1 MTTKNFSNRLRHAVR
16 KCREHDVIERIEE
29 VFVLDFSVMQ
39 SIGKYTKNM
48 EMQMKWKQ
56 KKANNDFTAD
66 GSTKLSDSIAR
77 QAEEIRESH
86 ADGSSKL
93 SAQIRTKLAA
103 GKKLTQEEMDYLQ
116 KHDPQTYQKA
126 RAIEEEQK
134 GYEEEL
140 KRCRTKEDV
149 QRVKMNHTAASLST
163 VNNVKNNP
171 AIPEGAKLG
180 IMWQELMKARALEE
194 TMGEFVKSGRYA
206 QLPTE
211 AEKAEAEKTI
221 KQAKEAEL
229 GIEDSVESTE
239 KADNDE
245 KEANADGA
253 AEEIPDDG
261 TKDVSFYES
270 VQKNRAVL
278 QERRITVAEAEST
291 PEALKVKRAKA
302 HAAYKASQA
311 EIPEPVMDLKN

>member
-1 MTTKNFSNRLRHAVR
+1 M
-16 KCREHDVIERIEE
+16 
-29 VFVLDFSVMQ
+29 DFSVMQ
-39 SIGKYTKNM
+39 SIGMYTKNM

-66 GSTKLSDSIAR
+66 GSTKLSDPTAR
-77 QAEEIRESH
+77 QAEEIREAQ

-93 SAQIRTKLAA
+93 SAQIRTKLAV
-103 GKKLTQEEMDYLQ
+103 GKKLTREEMDYLQ
-116 KHDPQTYQKA
+116 KNDPQTYQKA

-134 GYEEEL
+134 SYEEEL

-180 IMWQELMKARALEE
+180 IMWQELMKTRALEE

-211 AEKAEAEKTI
+211 AEKAEAEKAL
-221 KQAKEAEL
+221 KEAKEAEL

-245 KEANADGA
+245 KEANTDRAADNGGKEA
-253 AEEIPDDG
+253 NVDHAPEGIPEDNG
-261 TKDVSFYES
+261 KDASLHES
-270 VQKNRAVL
+270 AQKDRRVL
-278 QERRITVAEAEST
+278 QERRMTVAEAEAT

-302 HAAYKASQA
+302 HAAYKANQA
-311 EIPEPVMDLKN
+311 ELPKSVIDMKN

>member
-1 MTTKNFSNRLRHAVR
+1 M
-16 KCREHDVIERIEE
+16 
-29 VFVLDFSVMQ
+29 DFSVMQ
-39 SIGKYTKNM
+39 SIGMYTKNM

-66 GSTKLSDSIAR
+66 GSTKLSDPTAR
-77 QAEEIRESH
+77 QAEEIREAQ

-103 GKKLTQEEMDYLQ
+103 GKKLTREEMDYLQ
-116 KHDPQTYQKA
+116 KNDPQTYQKA

-134 GYEEEL
+134 SYEEEL

-180 IMWQELMKARALEE
+180 IMWQELMKTRALEE

-211 AEKAEAEKTI
+211 AEKAEAEKAL
-221 KQAKEAEL
+221 KEAKEAEL

-245 KEANADGA
+245 KEANTDRAADNGGKEA
-253 AEEIPDDG
+253 NVDHAPEGIPEDNGKEI
-261 TKDVSFYES
+261 SLHES
-270 VQKNRAVL
+270 VQKDRRGL
-278 QERRITVAEAEST
+278 QERRMTVAEAETT

-302 HAAYKASQA
+302 HAAYKANQA
-311 EIPEPVMDLKN
+311 ELPKSVIDMKN

>member
-1 MTTKNFSNRLRHAVR
+1 M
-16 KCREHDVIERIEE
+16 
-29 VFVLDFSVMQ
+29 DFSVMQ
-39 SIGKYTKNM
+39 SIGMYTKNM

-66 GSTKLSDSIAR
+66 GSTKLSDPTAR
-77 QAEEIRESH
+77 QAEEIREAQ

-103 GKKLTQEEMDYLQ
+103 GKKLTREEMDYLQ
-116 KHDPQTYQKA
+116 KNDPQTYQKA

-134 GYEEEL
+134 SYEEEL

-180 IMWQELMKARALEE
+180 IMWQELMKTRALEE

-211 AEKAEAEKTI
+211 AEKAEAEKAL
-221 KQAKEAEL
+221 KEAKEAEL
-229 GIEDSVESTE
+229 GMEDSVESTE

-245 KEANADGA
+245 KEANTDRAADNGGKEA
-253 AEEIPDDG
+253 NVDHAPEGIPEDNG
-261 TKDVSFYES
+261 KDASLHES
-270 VQKNRAVL
+270 VQKDRRGL
-278 QERRITVAEAEST
+278 QERRMTVAEAETT

-302 HAAYKASQA
+302 HAAYKANQA
-311 EIPEPVMDLKN
+311 EIPKSVMDMKN

>member
-1 MTTKNFSNRLRHAVR
+1 M
-16 KCREHDVIERIEE
+16 
-29 VFVLDFSVMQ
+29 DFSVMQ
-39 SIGKYTKNM
+39 SIGNYTKNM

-56 KKANNDFTAD
+56 RKANNDFTAD
-66 GSTKLSDSIAR
+66 GSTTLRDSIAR
-77 QAEEIRESH
+77 QAEEIRKSQ

-116 KHDPQTYQKA
+116 KNDPQTYQKA
-126 RAIEEEQK
+126 KAIEEEQK
-134 GYEEEL
+134 CYEEEL

-180 IMWQELMKARALEE
+180 IMWQELIKTRALEE

-211 AEKAEAEKTI
+211 AEKAEAEKEL
-221 KQAKEAEL
+221 KEAKEAEL
-229 GIEDSVESTE
+229 GMEDSVESTE
-239 KADNDE
+239 KADNDG
-245 KEANADGA
+245 KEVNEDRAPEGISEDAG
-253 AEEIPDDG
+253 
-261 TKDVSFYES
+261 KDISLHGS
-270 VQKNRAVL
+270 VQRNRAVL
-278 QERRITVAEAEST
+278 QERRMTVAEAETT
-291 PEALKVKRAKA
+291 PEALKVKRARA
-302 HAAYKASQA
+302 RAAYRANQA
-311 EIPEPVMDLKN
+311 EIPEQVMDLKQ

>member
-1 MTTKNFSNRLRHAVR
+1 M
-16 KCREHDVIERIEE
+16 
-29 VFVLDFSVMQ
+29 DFSVMQ
-39 SIGKYTKNM
+39 SIGMYTKNM

-66 GSTKLSDSIAR
+66 GSTKLSDPTAR
-77 QAEEIRESH
+77 QAEEIREAQ

-93 SAQIRTKLAA
+93 SAQIRTKLAV
-103 GKKLTQEEMDYLQ
+103 GKKLTREEMDYLQ
-116 KHDPQTYQKA
+116 KNDPQTYQKA

-134 GYEEEL
+134 SYEEEL

-180 IMWQELMKARALEE
+180 IMWQELMKTRALEE

-211 AEKAEAEKTI
+211 AEKAEAEKAL
-221 KQAKEAEL
+221 KEAKEAEL

-245 KEANADGA
+245 KEANTDRAADNGGKEA
-253 AEEIPDDG
+253 NADHAPEGIPEDNG
-261 TKDVSFYES
+261 KDASLHES
-270 VQKNRAVL
+270 VQKDRRGL
-278 QERRITVAEAEST
+278 QERRMTVAEAETT

-302 HAAYKASQA
+302 HAAYKANQA
-311 EIPEPVMDLKN
+311 ELPKSVIDMKN

>member
-1 MTTKNFSNRLRHAVR
+1 M
-16 KCREHDVIERIEE
+16 
-29 VFVLDFSVMQ
+29 DFSVMQ
-39 SIGKYTKNM
+39 SIGMYTKNM

-56 KKANNDFTAD
+56 KKANNGFTAD
-66 GSTKLSDSIAR
+66 GSTKLSDPTAR
-77 QAEEIRESH
+77 QAEEIREAQ

-103 GKKLTQEEMDYLQ
+103 GKKLTREEMDYLQ
-116 KHDPQTYQKA
+116 KNDPQTYQKA

-134 GYEEEL
+134 SYEEEL

-180 IMWQELMKARALEE
+180 IMWQELMKTRALEE

-211 AEKAEAEKTI
+211 AEKAEAEKAL
-221 KQAKEAEL
+221 KEAKEAEL

-245 KEANADGA
+245 KEANTDRAADNGGKEA
-253 AEEIPDDG
+253 NVDHAPEGIPEDNG
-261 TKDVSFYES
+261 KDASLHES
-270 VQKNRAVL
+270 VQKDRRGL
-278 QERRITVAEAEST
+278 QERRMTVAEAETT

-302 HAAYKASQA
+302 HAAYKANQA
-311 EIPEPVMDLKN
+311 ELPKSVIDMKN

>member
-1 MTTKNFSNRLRHAVR
+1 M
-16 KCREHDVIERIEE
+16 
-29 VFVLDFSVMQ
+29 DFSVMQ
-39 SIGKYTKNM
+39 SIGMYTRNM

-66 GSTKLSDSIAR
+66 GSTKLSDPTAR
-77 QAEEIRESH
+77 QAEEIREAQ

-103 GKKLTQEEMDYLQ
+103 GKKLTREEMDYLQ
-116 KHDPQTYQKA
+116 KNDPQTYQKA

-134 GYEEEL
+134 SYEEEL

-180 IMWQELMKARALEE
+180 IMWQELMKTRALEE

-211 AEKAEAEKTI
+211 AEKAEAEKAL
-221 KQAKEAEL
+221 KEAKEAEL
-229 GIEDSVESTE
+229 GMEDSVESTE

-245 KEANADGA
+245 KEANTDRAVDNGGKEVNADHAPEG
-253 AEEIPDDG
+253 IPEDNG
-261 TKDVSFYES
+261 KDASLHES
-270 VQKNRAVL
+270 AQKDRRVL
-278 QERRITVAEAEST
+278 QERRMTVAEAEAT

-302 HAAYKASQA
+302 HAAYKANQA
-311 EIPEPVMDLKN
+311 EIPKSVMDMKN

>member
-1 MTTKNFSNRLRHAVR
+1 M
-16 KCREHDVIERIEE
+16 
-29 VFVLDFSVMQ
+29 DFSVMQ

-66 GSTKLSDSIAR
+66 GSTKLKWNDSAAQ
-77 QAEEIRESH
+77 QAEEIRKSQ

-93 SAQIRTKLAA
+93 SAQIRTKLAT
-103 GKKLTQEEMDYLQ
+103 GKKLTREEMDYLQ
-116 KHDPQTYQKA
+116 KNDPQTYQKA
-126 RAIEEEQK
+126 KAIEEEQK
-134 GYEEEL
+134 SYEEEL

-180 IMWQELMKARALEE
+180 IMWQELMKTRALEE
-194 TMGEFVKSGRYA
+194 TMSKFVESGRYA

-211 AEKAEAEKTI
+211 AEKAEAEKTL
-221 KQAKEAEL
+221 KEAKEAEL

-239 KADNDE
+239 KADSDE
-245 KEANADGA
+245 KEAD
-253 AEEIPDDG
+253 AERTPEDISDD
-261 TKDVSFYES
+261 TRKDVSLHES
-270 VQKNRAVL
+270 VERNRAIL
-278 QERRITVAEAEST
+278 ERRISVAEAETT

-302 HAAYKASQA
+302 HAAYTAHQV
-311 EIPEPVMDLKN
+311 EIPEQVMDLKN

>member
-1 MTTKNFSNRLRHAVR
+1 
-16 KCREHDVIERIEE
+16 
-29 VFVLDFSVMQ
+29 MQ
-39 SIGKYTKNM
+39 SIGNYTKNM

-56 KKANNDFTAD
+56 RKANNDFTAD
-66 GSTKLSDSIAR
+66 GSTKLSDPTAR
-77 QAEEIRESH
+77 QAEEIRKSQ

-116 KHDPQTYQKA
+116 KNDPQTYQKA
-126 RAIEEEQK
+126 KAIEEEQK
-134 GYEEEL
+134 CYEEEL

-180 IMWQELMKARALEE
+180 IMWQELMKTRALEE

-211 AEKAEAEKTI
+211 AEKAEAEKEL
-221 KQAKEAEL
+221 KEAKEAEL
-229 GIEDSVESTE
+229 GMEDSVESTE
-239 KADNDE
+239 KADNDG
-245 KEANADGA
+245 KEVNEDRAPEGISEDAG
-253 AEEIPDDG
+253 
-261 TKDVSFYES
+261 KDISLHGS
-270 VQKNRAVL
+270 VQRNRAVL
-278 QERRITVAEAEST
+278 QERRMTVAEAETT
-291 PEALKVKRAKA
+291 PEALKVKRARA
-302 HAAYKASQA
+302 RAAYRANQA
-311 EIPEPVMDLKN
+311 EIPEQVMDLKQ

>member
-1 MTTKNFSNRLRHAVR
+1 M
-16 KCREHDVIERIEE
+16 
-29 VFVLDFSVMQ
+29 DFSVMQ

-56 KKANNDFTAD
+56 RKANNDFTAD
-66 GSTKLSDSIAR
+66 GSTTLRDSIAR
-77 QAEEIRESH
+77 QAEEIRKSQ

-116 KHDPQTYQKA
+116 KNDPQTYQKA
-126 RAIEEEQK
+126 KAIEEEQK
-134 GYEEEL
+134 CYEEEL

-180 IMWQELMKARALEE
+180 IMWQELMKTRALEE

-211 AEKAEAEKTI
+211 AEKAEAEKEL
-221 KQAKEAEL
+221 KEAKEAEL
-229 GIEDSVESTE
+229 GMEDSVESTE

-245 KEANADGA
+245 KETDPDRAADNDGKEVNANRAADNGGKKINA
-253 AEEIPDDG
+253 GRAPEGIPEDTG
-261 TKDVSFYES
+261 KDISLHES
-270 VQKNRAVL
+270 VQRDRAVL
-278 QERRITVAEAEST
+278 QERRMTVAEAETT
-291 PEALKVKRAKA
+291 PEALKVKR
-302 HAAYKASQA
+302 
-311 EIPEPVMDLKN
+311 VMDLKQ

>member
-1 MTTKNFSNRLRHAVR
+1 M
-16 KCREHDVIERIEE
+16 
-29 VFVLDFSVMQ
+29 DFSVMQ

-48 EMQMKWKQ
+48 EMQMKWKR
-56 KKANNDFTAD
+56 KKANSDFTAD

-77 QAEEIRESH
+77 QAEEIRKSQ

-93 SAQIRTKLAA
+93 SAQIRTKLAT

-126 RAIEEEQK
+126 KSIEEEQK
-134 GYEEEL
+134 SYEEEL

-180 IMWQELMKARALEE
+180 IMWQELMKSRALEE
-194 TMGEFVKSGRYA
+194 TLGEFVKSGRYA

-211 AEKAEAEKTI
+211 AEKAEAEKTL
-221 KQAKEAEL
+221 KEAKEAEL
-229 GIEDSVESTE
+229 GMEDSAESIE
-239 KADNDE
+239 KAGNDG
-245 KEANADGA
+245 KEVNAEGTPK
-253 AEEIPDDG
+253 ESPDD
-261 TKDVSFYES
+261 TKKEVSLHES
-270 VQKNRAVL
+270 VQRDRAVL
-278 QERRITVAEAEST
+278 QERRITVAEAETT
-291 PEALKVKRAKA
+291 PEALKVKRAKVR
-302 HAAYKASQA
+302 AAYEASQA
-311 EIPEPVMDLKN
+311 EIPEHIMDLKH

>member
-1 MTTKNFSNRLRHAVR
+1 M
-16 KCREHDVIERIEE
+16 
-29 VFVLDFSVMQ
+29 DFSVMQ
-39 SIGKYTKNM
+39 SIGMYTKNM

-66 GSTKLSDSIAR
+66 GSTKLSDPTAR
-77 QAEEIRESH
+77 QAEEIREAQ

-103 GKKLTQEEMDYLQ
+103 GKKLTREEIDYLQ
-116 KHDPQTYQKA
+116 KNDPQTYQKA

-134 GYEEEL
+134 SYEEEL

-180 IMWQELMKARALEE
+180 IMWQELMKTRALEE

-211 AEKAEAEKTI
+211 AEKAEAEKAL
-221 KQAKEAEL
+221 KEAKEAEL

-245 KEANADGA
+245 KEANTDRAADNGGKEA
-253 AEEIPDDG
+253 NVDHAPEGIPEDNG
-261 TKDVSFYES
+261 KDASLHES
-270 VQKNRAVL
+270 VQKDRRGL
-278 QERRITVAEAEST
+278 QERRMTVAEAETT

-302 HAAYKASQA
+302 HAAYKANQA
-311 EIPEPVMDLKN
+311 ELPKSVIDMKN

>member
-1 MTTKNFSNRLRHAVR
+1 M
-16 KCREHDVIERIEE
+16 
-29 VFVLDFSVMQ
+29 DFSVMQ

-48 EMQMKWKQ
+48 EMQMKWKR
-56 KKANNDFTAD
+56 KKANSDFTAD

-77 QAEEIRESH
+77 QAEEIRKSQ

-93 SAQIRTKLAA
+93 SAQIRTKLAT

-126 RAIEEEQK
+126 KSIEEEQK
-134 GYEEEL
+134 SYEEEL

-180 IMWQELMKARALEE
+180 IMCQELMKSRALEE
-194 TMGEFVKSGRYA
+194 TLGEFVKSGRYA

-211 AEKAEAEKTI
+211 AEKAEAEKTL
-221 KQAKEAEL
+221 KEAKEAEL
-229 GIEDSVESTE
+229 GMEDSAESIE
-239 KADNDE
+239 KAGNDG
-245 KEANADGA
+245 KEVNAEGTPK
-253 AEEIPDDG
+253 ESPDD
-261 TKDVSFYES
+261 TKKEVSLHES
-270 VQKNRAVL
+270 VQRDRAVL
-278 QERRITVAEAEST
+278 QERRITVAEAETT
-291 PEALKVKRAKA
+291 PEALKVKRAKVR
-302 HAAYKASQA
+302 AAYEASQA
-311 EIPEPVMDLKN
+311 EIPEHIMDLKH

>member
-1 MTTKNFSNRLRHAVR
+1 M
-16 KCREHDVIERIEE
+16 
-29 VFVLDFSVMQ
+29 DFSVMQ
-39 SIGKYTKNM
+39 SIGMYTKNM

-66 GSTKLSDSIAR
+66 GSTKLSDPTAR
-77 QAEEIRESH
+77 QAEEIREAQ

-103 GKKLTQEEMDYLQ
+103 GKKLTREEMDYLQ
-116 KHDPQTYQKA
+116 KNDPQTYQKA

-134 GYEEEL
+134 SYEEEL

-180 IMWQELMKARALEE
+180 IMWQELMKTRALEE

-211 AEKAEAEKTI
+211 AEKAEAEKAL
-221 KQAKEAEL
+221 KEAKEAEL
-229 GIEDSVESTE
+229 GMEDSVESTE

-245 KEANADGA
+245 KEANTDRAVDNGGKEVNTDLAADNGGKEA
-253 AEEIPDDG
+253 NADHAPEGIPEDAG
-261 TKDVSFYES
+261 KDAPLHDS
-270 VQKNRAVL
+270 VQKCPA
-278 QERRITVAEAEST
+278 
-291 PEALKVKRAKA
+291 
-302 HAAYKASQA
+302 
-311 EIPEPVMDLKN
+311 DLRSVRPWNLTS

>member
-1 MTTKNFSNRLRHAVR
+1 
-16 KCREHDVIERIEE
+16 
-29 VFVLDFSVMQ
+29 
-39 SIGKYTKNM
+39 M

-56 KKANNDFTAD
+56 RKANNDFTAD
-66 GSTKLSDSIAR
+66 GSTTLRDSIAR
-77 QAEEIRESH
+77 QAEEIRKSQ

-116 KHDPQTYQKA
+116 KNDPQTYQKA
-126 RAIEEEQK
+126 KAIEEEQK
-134 GYEEEL
+134 CYEEEL

-180 IMWQELMKARALEE
+180 IMWQELMKTRALEE

-211 AEKAEAEKTI
+211 AEKAEAEKEL
-221 KQAKEAEL
+221 KEAKEAEL
-229 GIEDSVESTE
+229 GMEDSVESTE

-245 KEANADGA
+245 KETDPDRAADNGGKKINAGRA
-253 AEEIPDDG
+253 PEGIPEDTG
-261 TKDVSFYES
+261 KDISLHES
-270 VQKNRAVL
+270 VQRDRAVL
-278 QERRITVAEAEST
+278 QERRMTVTEAETT

-302 HAAYKASQA
+302 RAAYRANQA
-311 EIPEPVMDLKN
+311 EIPEQVMDLKH

>member
-1 MTTKNFSNRLRHAVR
+1 
-16 KCREHDVIERIEE
+16 
-29 VFVLDFSVMQ
+29 MQ
-39 SIGKYTKNM
+39 SIGNYTKNM

-56 KKANNDFTAD
+56 RKANNDFTAD
-66 GSTKLSDSIAR
+66 GSTTLRDSIAR
-77 QAEEIRESH
+77 QAEEIRKSQ

-116 KHDPQTYQKA
+116 KNDPQTYQKA
-126 RAIEEEQK
+126 KAIEEEQK
-134 GYEEEL
+134 CYEEEL

-180 IMWQELMKARALEE
+180 IMWQELMKTRALEE

-211 AEKAEAEKTI
+211 AEKAEAEKEL
-221 KQAKEAEL
+221 KEAKEAEL
-229 GIEDSVESTE
+229 GMEDSVESTE
-239 KADNDE
+239 KADNDG
-245 KEANADGA
+245 KEVNEDRAPEGISEDAG
-253 AEEIPDDG
+253 
-261 TKDVSFYES
+261 KDISLHGS
-270 VQKNRAVL
+270 VQRNRAVL
-278 QERRITVAEAEST
+278 QERRMTVAEAKTT
-291 PEALKVKRAKA
+291 PEALKVKRARA
-302 HAAYKASQA
+302 RAAYRANQA
-311 EIPEPVMDLKN
+311 EIPEQVMDLKQ

>member
-1 MTTKNFSNRLRHAVR
+1 M
-16 KCREHDVIERIEE
+16 
-29 VFVLDFSVMQ
+29 DFSVMQ

-56 KKANNDFTAD
+56 RKANNDFTAD
-66 GSTKLSDSIAR
+66 GSTTLRDSIAR
-77 QAEEIRESH
+77 QAEEIRKSQ

-116 KHDPQTYQKA
+116 KNDPQTYQKA
-126 RAIEEEQK
+126 KAIEEEQK
-134 GYEEEL
+134 CYEEEL

-171 AIPEGAKLG
+171 SIPEGAKLG
-180 IMWQELMKARALEE
+180 IMWQELMKTRALEE

-211 AEKAEAEKTI
+211 AEKAEAEKEL
-221 KQAKEAEL
+221 KEAKEAEL
-229 GIEDSVESTE
+229 GMEDSVESTE
-239 KADNDE
+239 KTDNDE
-245 KEANADGA
+245 KEVNADRA
-253 AEEIPDDG
+253 ADNDGKEVNVGRAADNGGSKINVDRVPEGIPEDTG
-261 TKDVSFYES
+261 KDASLHES
-270 VQKNRAVL
+270 VQRDRAVL
-278 QERRITVAEAEST
+278 QERRMTVAEAETT

-302 HAAYKASQA
+302 RAAYRANQA
-311 EIPEPVMDLKN
+311 EIPEQVMDLKH

>member
-1 MTTKNFSNRLRHAVR
+1 
-16 KCREHDVIERIEE
+16 
-29 VFVLDFSVMQ
+29 
-39 SIGKYTKNM
+39 
-48 EMQMKWKQ
+48 MKWKQ

-66 GSTKLSDSIAR
+66 GSTKLSDPTAR
-77 QAEEIRESH
+77 QAEEIREAQ

-93 SAQIRTKLAA
+93 SAQIRTKLAV
-103 GKKLTQEEMDYLQ
+103 GKKLTREEMDYLQ
-116 KHDPQTYQKA
+116 KNDPQTYQKA

-134 GYEEEL
+134 SYEEEL

-180 IMWQELMKARALEE
+180 IMWQELMKTRALEE

-211 AEKAEAEKTI
+211 AEKAEAEKAL
-221 KQAKEAEL
+221 KEAKEAEL

-245 KEANADGA
+245 KEANTDRAADNGGKEA
-253 AEEIPDDG
+253 NVDHAPEGIPEDNG
-261 TKDVSFYES
+261 KDASLHES
-270 VQKNRAVL
+270 VQKDRRGL
-278 QERRITVAEAEST
+278 QERRMTVAEAETT

-302 HAAYKASQA
+302 HAAYKANQA
-311 EIPEPVMDLKN
+311 ELPKSVIDMKN

>member
-1 MTTKNFSNRLRHAVR
+1 M
-16 KCREHDVIERIEE
+16 
-29 VFVLDFSVMQ
+29 DFSVMQ
-39 SIGKYTKNM
+39 SIGNYTKNM

-56 KKANNDFTAD
+56 RKANNDFTAD
-66 GSTKLSDSIAR
+66 GSTTLRDSIAR
-77 QAEEIRESH
+77 QAEEIRKSQ

-116 KHDPQTYQKA
+116 KNDPQTYQKA
-126 RAIEEEQK
+126 KAIEEEQK
-134 GYEEEL
+134 CYEEEL

-180 IMWQELMKARALEE
+180 IMWQELMKTRALEE

-211 AEKAEAEKTI
+211 AEKAEAEKAL
-221 KQAKEAEL
+221 KEAKEAEL
-229 GIEDSVESTE
+229 GMEDSVESTE
-239 KADNDE
+239 KADNDG
-245 KEANADGA
+245 KEVNEDRAPEGISEDAG
-253 AEEIPDDG
+253 
-261 TKDVSFYES
+261 KDISLHGS
-270 VQKNRAVL
+270 VQRNRAVL
-278 QERRITVAEAEST
+278 QERRMTVAEAETT
-291 PEALKVKRAKA
+291 PEALKVKRARA
-302 HAAYKASQA
+302 RAAYRANQA
-311 EIPEPVMDLKN
+311 EIPEQVMDLKQ

>member
-1 MTTKNFSNRLRHAVR
+1 
-16 KCREHDVIERIEE
+16 
-29 VFVLDFSVMQ
+29 MQ
-39 SIGKYTKNM
+39 SIGNYTKNM

-56 KKANNDFTAD
+56 RKANNDFTAD
-66 GSTKLSDSIAR
+66 GSTTLRDSIAR
-77 QAEEIRESH
+77 QAEEIRKSQ

-116 KHDPQTYQKA
+116 KNDPQTYQKA
-126 RAIEEEQK
+126 KAIEEEQK
-134 GYEEEL
+134 CYEEEL

-180 IMWQELMKARALEE
+180 IMWQELMKTRALEE

-211 AEKAEAEKTI
+211 AEKAEAEKEL
-221 KQAKEAEL
+221 KEAKEAEL
-229 GIEDSVESTE
+229 GMEDSVESTE
-239 KADNDE
+239 KADNDG
-245 KEANADGA
+245 KEVNEDRAPEGISEDAG
-253 AEEIPDDG
+253 
-261 TKDVSFYES
+261 KDISLHGS
-270 VQKNRAVL
+270 VQRNRAVL
-278 QERRITVAEAEST
+278 QERRMTVAEAETT
-291 PEALKVKRAKA
+291 PEALKVKRARA
-302 HAAYKASQA
+302 RAAYRANQA
-311 EIPEPVMDLKN
+311 EIPEQVMDLKQ